1 MNDHVFVFVISMKL
15 SAIFWVSDFTG
26 GNPMSW
32 NRTALS
38 ALLAGIILAAALA
51 ENAVAQAPI
60 RGPVTGGGGP
70 TPRPPRQEPCWQ
82 VAVVSKAAL
91 NQRRSIQ
98 QQTRQEVLSVCGNSS
113 LSIQQKRQEIQQI
126 HQRERQEIE
135 AIISPT
141 QQEEMRTC
149 QEQRH
154 GVHGGGGGHVGGG
167 GGPCGE
173 MSTGPGTKPHPMEED
188 EPPSNDTAKPN

>member
-1 MNDHVFVFVISMKL
+1 
-15 SAIFWVSDFTG
+15 
-26 GNPMSW
+26 MSW

-51 ENAVAQAPI
+51 KNAVAQVPT
-60 RGPVTGGGGP
+60 RGPVSGGGP
-70 TPRPPRQEPCWQ
+70 ATKPPRQEPCWQ
-82 VAVVSKAAL
+82 VAGVSKAVL

-154 GVHGGGGGHVGGG
+154 GVHGGGGHVGGG

-173 MSTGPGTKPHPMEED
+173 ISTGPEPKPHPMEED
-188 EPPSNDTAKPN
+188 EPPSNDTAKPH